1 MPFGFI
7 KLLYLQ
13 SITDMVR
20 NLHDHKAKH
29 ACLLRRGGSTNGLPS
44 KRAQIAIQEHN
55 TTR

>member
-29 ACLLRRGGSTNGLPS
+29 A
-44 KRAQIAIQEHN
+44 
-55 TTR
+55 